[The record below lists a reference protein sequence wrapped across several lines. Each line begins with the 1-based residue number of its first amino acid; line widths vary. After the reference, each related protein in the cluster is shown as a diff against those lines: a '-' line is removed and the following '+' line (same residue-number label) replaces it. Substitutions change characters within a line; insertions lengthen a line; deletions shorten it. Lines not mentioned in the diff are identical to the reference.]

1 MLNKNGSSKQYHLKF
16 GINQPIP
23 SDKEVQEFLDEMRR
37 RANDKGIVISE
48 FEQECLVEVDPN
60 QMSLFE

>member
-1 MLNKNGSSKQYHLKF
+1 MIEKNGASSQYHLKF
-16 GINQPIP
+16 GINHPIP
-23 SDKEVQEFLDEMRR
+23 SDEEVQEFLNEMKK

>member
-1 MLNKNGSSKQYHLKF
+1 MLNKNGASKEYHLKF
-16 GINQPIP
+16 GINHPRP
-23 SDKEVQEFLDEMRR
+23 SDEEVQEFLDEMKK

-48 FEQECLVEVDPN
+48 EGAGQASDPN